1 MITHAIIVGIVAW
14 VFVFILIDTGM
25 IFEKWWVV
33 LNKLPQWLSKPL
45 GSCEYCFTG
54 QLGLWYYLY
63 YAYSTGAYNVFYHI
77 DFISIAIFTTKI
89 INKWI

>member
-45 GSCEYCFTG
+45 GSCEYCFAG
-54 QLGLWYYLY
+54 QLALWVYLIQRLIVG
-63 YAYSTGAYNVFYHI
+63 SYNVFEHI
-77 DFISIAIFTTKI
+77 AFISIAIFTTKI